1 MPSEHPRNL
10 RSEQASG
17 QVGLKVLILVFQV
30 RYRHQPQRQANLCC
44 GMDNHQCQHVAS
56 LSLHGLHQ
64 LVLPETWRQCLRI
77 HYQQHRREV
86 KMGEQDLVSLERSF
100 ENLQNISLY
109 MVAVNL
115 RVEQARPDLAETS
128 CLLSKK
134 LSIAICEW
142 PCMITLVVN

>member
-1 MPSEHPRNL
+1 
-10 RSEQASG
+10 
-17 QVGLKVLILVFQV
+17 
-30 RYRHQPQRQANLCC
+30 
-44 GMDNHQCQHVAS
+44 MDNHQCQHVAS